1 VGIVVPEFNGAML
14 RLARQFRGFQQ
25 KELAERAQ
33 VDAAIISRAENGA
46 IVPSESAISRLAQGL
61 NVPEALFGF
70 TFQPIGLPISYHP
83 MWRKRQ
89 SVSQRET
96 DRVLADANMRG
107 LHLRRMLPSVELEPE
122 LPIPRIEPGEY
133 GNDCRE
139 IARLV
144 RRAWG
149 MPAGAVANLTEYVE
163 RAGIFIFHV
172 DLEKNVDVDG
182 LTLRLAGLPPVII
195 LNSRMQSDRMRF
207 SLAHELA
214 HLVMHPVPT
223 PEMEDQANKFAS
235 ELLIPSQDIRACFVG
250 RRVDLK
256 LLAQLKPEWRVSM
269 AALLYAAGEIGVIG
283 PGQSQTLW
291 RQYSSLR
298 YKSAGEPPEL
308 NFPVEKPSLGGFLV
322 HAHVDDFGYSF
333 PEMVEL
339 LGLPEEDIREM
350 YDLPGPRRGL
360 RLVN

>member
-1 VGIVVPEFNGAML
+1 MPEFNGAML

-25 KELAERAQ
+25 KELAERSR

-46 IVPSESAISRLAQGL
+46 VVPSEGVVSRLAHEL
-61 NVPEALFGF
+61 NVPESLFGF
-70 TFQPIGLPISYHP
+70 AFQPIGLPISYHP

-89 SVSQRET
+89 SVSQKET

-107 LHLRRMLPSVELEPE
+107 LHLRRMLPSVGFEPE
-122 LPIPRIEPGEY
+122 LIIPRIEPGEY
-133 GNDCRE
+133 GGDCRE

-149 MPAGAVANLTEYVE
+149 MPAGPLINLTEYVE
-163 RAGIFIFHV
+163 RAGIFVFHV

-182 LTLRLAGLPPVII
+182 LTLRLPGLPPVII
-195 LNSRMQSDRMRF
+195 LNSRMPADRMRF

-223 PEMEDQANKFAS
+223 PEIEKQANEFAS
-235 ELLIPSQDIRACFVG
+235 ELLIPSIDIRACFIG
-250 RRVDLK
+250 RKIDMK
-256 LLAQLKPEWRVSM
+256 LFAQLKPEWRVSM
-269 AALLYAAGEIGVIG
+269 AALLYAAGEINAIG

-298 YKSAGEPPEL
+298 YKSVGEPPEL
-308 NFPVEKPSLGGFLV
+308 NFPVEKPSLGAFLV
-322 HAHVDDFGYSF
+322 RAHIDDFGYSF
-333 PEMVEL
+333 AEMTEL
-339 LGLPEEDIREM
+339 LGLPEDDIRAM
-350 YDLPGPRRGL
+350 YDLPLPRRGL

>member
-1 VGIVVPEFNGAML
+1 VPDFSGAML
-14 RLARQFRGFQQ
+14 RLARQYRVIQQ
-25 KELAERAQ
+25 KELADRAR

-46 IVPSESAISRLAQGL
+46 VVPSDGVIERLANEL
-61 NVPEALFGF
+61 NIPKSLFSF
-70 TFQPIGLPISYHP
+70 EFQPIGLPISYHA

-107 LHLRRMLPSVELEPE
+107 LHLRRLLPSVGFEPE
-122 LPIPRIEPGEY
+122 LSIPKIEPGEY
-133 GNDCRE
+133 RNNCRE

-149 MPAGAVANLTEYVE
+149 MPAGAIGNLTEYVE
-163 RAGIFIFHV
+163 RAGIFVFHV
-172 DLEKNVDVDG
+172 DLEKKVDVDG

-195 LNSRMQSDRMRF
+195 LNDRMPADRMRF

-223 PEMEDQANKFAS
+223 PEMERQANEFAS
-235 ELLIPSQDIRACFVG
+235 ELLIPHQDIRRCFAG

-269 AALLYAAGEIGVIG
+269 AALLYAAGEIRAIG
-283 PGQSQTLW
+283 PGQSQSLW
-291 RQYSSLR
+291 RQYTALR
-298 YKSAGEPPEL
+298 YKTVGEPPEL
-308 NFPVEKPSLGGFLV
+308 NFPVEKPSLGSYLV
-322 HAHVDDFGYSF
+322 RAHIDDLGYSF
-333 PEMVEL
+333 AEMTEL
-339 LGLPEEDIREM
+339 LGLPEDDIRAM
-350 YDLPGPRRGL
+350 YDLPVPRRGL